1 MLQATAATPAWTPPC
16 GRAAPAAD
24 KTPRT
29 AAVCRIGAEA
39 LKFGG
44 TFAAG
49 CNARG
54 VTEDEIARH
63 EAKPDVSRLPPSPE
77 AREPT

>member
-1 MLQATAATPAWTPPC
+1 MLQAAAATPAWTPPC
-16 GRAAPAAD
+16 RRAAPAAD

-29 AAVCRIGAEA
+29 AGGCRIGGEA
-39 LKFGG
+39 PKLWG
-44 TFAAG
+44 TCAAG

>member
-1 MLQATAATPAWTPPC
+1 MLEATAATPAWTPPC
-16 GRAAPAAD
+16 RRAVPAAD

-29 AAVCRIGAEA
+29 AGVCRIGAET

-44 TFAAG
+44 TCTAG

-54 VTEDEIARH
+54 VTDEIARH
-63 EAKPDVSRLPPSPE
+63 EAKPRVSQLPPSPE
-77 AREPT
+77 GRDPA